1 MSFSTLKQVS
11 CCIPPAA
18 GPNDPL
24 SKVSRLTMI
33 NIQAQPP
40 QSGWLMASGSIL
52 FSSDVILRLKH
63 VKGKEKLLVRKSL
76 SATSRREMMQLT
88 AASVGLLSLVLPPS
102 AEADTGNAIMEIFG
116 ELGRKIGLIK
126 PKDEGKE
133 EKPKDESEGK
143 SKVQSG
149 DTKEAKP
156 KSKDEGEAKS
166 KAHDSGKEAQ
176 AEINVEKEQPSTP
189 QESKV
194 APSEGPVIPALPGII
209 NGKAIETALP

>member
-1 MSFSTLKQVS
+1 MSLSTLKPVS

-18 GPNDPL
+18 GANDPL
-24 SKVSRLTMI
+24 SKVSTNTMI
-33 NIQAQPP
+33 NTRAQPP
-40 QSGWLMASGSIL
+40 Q
-52 FSSDVILRLKH
+52 
-63 VKGKEKLLVRKSL
+63 VKGKEKLLLRKSL

-102 AEADTGNAIMEIFG
+102 AEADTGNAIMDIFG

-149 DTKEAKP
+149 STKEAKLKP
-156 KSKDEGEAKS
+156 KDGSEAKP
-166 KAHDSGKEAQ
+166 KAHDGGKESQ
-176 AEINVEKEQPSTP
+176 AEIKDGKEQPSTP

>member
-40 QSGWLMASGSIL
+40 Q
-52 FSSDVILRLKH
+52 